1 MRRSDRKAVGSSRVS
16 RPRRLAVLGIGNELN
31 GDDAAGVL
39 VARAL
44 RDGICGS
51 VGPGSSW
58 TAPTLDGHFLVIEAG
73 LAPENFTGTLRRFHP
88 ELVLLVDAAE
98 LGQPPGTVAWVG
110 WAEAGGWSG
119 STHTLPP
126 SVLAHYLVEELSCEV
141 ILVGI
146 QPARLDFG
154 AGVSAEVQQAITEVA
169 GKIRDLAALGE
180 SNRLLH

>member
-1 MRRSDRKAVGSSRVS
+1 MIGKRLGPPESLT
-16 RPRRLAVLGIGNELN
+16 PRRLAVLGIGNELN
-31 GDDAAGVL
+31 GDDAAGML

-51 VGPGSSW
+51 VGSGGSW
-58 TAPTLDGHFLVIEAG
+58 TVPTLDGHFLVIEAG
-73 LAPENFTGTLRRFHP
+73 PAPENFTGTLRRFHP
-88 ELVLLVDAAE
+88 ELVLLIDAAE
-98 LGQPPGTVAWVG
+98 LGEPPGTVAWVG

-126 SVLAHYLVEELSCEV
+126 SVLAHYLVEELGCEV

-146 QPARLDFG
+146 QPARLDFC
-154 AGVSAEVQQAITEVA
+154 AGVSAEVQQAVTEVA